1 MATNTKN
8 KTNTTTTSKTT
19 TTETTSFANKNFGN
33 VSGSISNQTNSG
45 CPSALRVVSAS
56 ATWLQG
62 YYEVTNQT
70 RRGQP
75 VWYNKQKMMFLLVAK
90 SLSWHIK
97 PSKNYNADDTLTYA
111 YSEAKSPSGKV
122 WCPQNLVNIVWA
134 TGKWTRDIK
143 VLGKI
148 KYDLHEYF
156 IFDHLYYKPLS
167 SVFFLTF
174 EPQNTRK
181 NQ

>member
-1 MATNTKN
+1 MCSVQATK
-8 KTNTTTTSKTT
+8 KPLVTTS
-19 TTETTSFANKNFGN
+19 
-33 VSGSISNQTNSG
+33 GSVSNQTNSG
-45 CPSALRVVSAS
+45 CPSTLRVVSAN
-56 ATWLQG
+56 APWLQG
-62 YYEVTNQT
+62 HYEITNQK
-70 RRGQP
+70 RRGQS
-75 VWYNKQKMMFLLVAK
+75 VWYNKEKDMFLSVSKNLT
-90 SLSWHIK
+90 WHIK

-167 SVFFLTF
+167 SVIF
-174 EPQNTRK
+174 
-181 NQ
+181 

>member
-75 VWYNKQKMMFLLVAK
+75 VWYNKEKDTFLLVAK
-90 SLSWHIK
+90 SLTWQIK
-97 PSKNYNADDTLTYA
+97 PSKHYKVDDNVAYA
-111 YSEAKSPSGKV
+111 YSDATLPTLSGKV
-122 WCPQNLVNIVWA
+122 WCPQNLVNMVWA
-134 TGKWTRDIK
+134 TGKWTKDIK

-148 KYDLHEYF
+148 RFDLHVNVL
-156 IFDHLYYKPLS
+156 DKT
-167 SVFFLTF
+167 FLC
-174 EPQNTRK
+174 K
-181 NQ
+181 V